1 MIRILV
7 IGTVLTLALSTPVA
21 AQKTKITV
29 EKALGQLHGLC
40 ERDYKPACMKLG
52 LVIGR
57 IPPKEANKLRASN
70 PEWFW
75 WERW

>member
-1 MIRILV
+1 MIRILI
-7 IGTVLTLALSTPVA
+7 IGTVLTLALNAPAA
-21 AQKTKITV
+21 AQKEKITV
-29 EKALGQLHGLC
+29 EKALSQLHGLC

-52 LVIGR
+52 MVIGR
-57 IPPKEANKLRASN
+57 IPPKEANKFRKSN